1 MYKILS
7 FTVILFLSAAVSYAQ
22 PQFSESYES
31 LSSDDRKI
39 VDTVL
44 DNFLKNHI
52 VFLGEISRVNKLIGA
67 DAISDIEVATGEKLD
82 ESHFELD
89 ADVHRKEHLPVKI
102 LPAEKSA
109 DGTYHTPI
117 KILADRAFS
126 YKVLH
131 TVEIHEDYITISSS
145 KISENNDSR
154 IDIAP
159 NQRLL
164 KNIAEDLK
172 GQVSNNR
179 ISLP

>member
-1 MYKILS
+1 MFKIIS
-7 FTVILFLSAAVSYAQ
+7 FAVVLFLSAALSYAQ
-22 PQFSESYES
+22 PQFHESYES
-31 LSSDDRKI
+31 LSLHDRKI

-52 VFLGEISRVNKLIGA
+52 VFLGELSQVNKLIGA

-89 ADVHRKEHLPVKI
+89 ADIHRKEHLPVKI
-102 LPAEKSA
+102 FPAEKGT

-117 KILADRAFS
+117 KVLADRAFS

-131 TVEIHEDYITISSS
+131 TVEIHENYITIKSS
-145 KISENNDSR
+145 KLSDEHDSR
-154 IDIAP
+154 IDIAS

-164 KNIAEDLK
+164 RNIARDLK
-172 GQVSNNR
+172 GEVSNNR
-179 ISLP
+179 INLP

>member
-1 MYKILS
+1 MYKIIS

-22 PQFSESYES
+22 PQFHESYER
-31 LSSDDRKI
+31 LSPDDRKI

-52 VFLGEISRVNKLIGA
+52 VFLGEISQVNELIGA

-89 ADVHRKEHLPVKI
+89 VDIHRKEHLPVKI
-102 LPAEKSA
+102 FPAEKGA
-109 DGTYHTPI
+109 DGKYHTPT
-117 KILADRAFS
+117 KILGNKVFS

-131 TVEIHEDYITISSS
+131 TVEIHENYITIKSS
-145 KISENNDSR
+145 KLSDKHDSR
-154 IDIAP
+154 IEIAP
-159 NQRLL
+159 DQRLI
-164 KNIAEDLK
+164 KNIAKDLK

-179 ISLP
+179 IDLP